1 MPRYAR
7 ATART
12 AAVLAVAALGLPAH
26 AAGDRAS
33 WFHSLRQ
40 PQTGMSCCD
49 VADCHATEADW
60 RGHGWWAKVDGE
72 WEPVPGE
79 KLLKKTSIDG
89 RAYVC
94 SGPQHVIYCFVPPV
108 LGM

>member
-1 MPRYAR
+1 MSRLAR
-7 ATART
+7 ATAR
-12 AAVLAVAALGLPAH
+12 AAVLGAVAALSLPAH
-26 AAGDRAS
+26 AEGDRAS

-40 PQTGMSCCD
+40 PATGMSCCD
-49 VADCHATEADW
+49 IADCHATQADW
-60 RGHGWWAKVDGE
+60 RQGGWWAKVDGE

-89 RAYVC
+89 QAYVC
-94 SGPQHVIYCFVPPV
+94 SGPEHVIYCFVPPV